1 MQSEEEELI
10 DGELEYDAQLA
21 HGGDRSAFEYVPVGQ
36 LTHVPLLEA
45 AS

>member
-10 DGELEYDAQLA
+10 DGELEYDAQLE
-21 HGGDRSAFEYVPVGQ
+21 HGHTRAVFEYVPVEQ

-45 AS
+45 PT